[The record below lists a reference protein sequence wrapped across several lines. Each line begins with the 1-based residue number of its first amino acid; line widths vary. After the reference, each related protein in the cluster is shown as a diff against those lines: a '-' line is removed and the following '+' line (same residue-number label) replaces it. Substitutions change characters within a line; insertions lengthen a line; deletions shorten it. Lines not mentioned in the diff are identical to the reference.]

1 MMNLSRCSAAAI
13 LLLAIGAIP
22 RAAAQVVSLKPVSA
36 FSTIS
41 DEHARSTAL
50 FVEAARVITNP
61 RCMNCHPATRQP
73 TQGDDLHAHV
83 PLMYGGTNDRG
94 APGLPCVSCHGT
106 VNTPTLASSIASV
119 PGNSL
124 WRLAPA
130 SMAWQG
136 RSLREI
142 CLQLKDGARN
152 GGRSLAK
159 IREHMERDP
168 LVGWAWHPGEGRA
181 PAPGTQAQFGALIQA
196 WISTG
201 AQCPQP

>member
-1 MMNLSRCSAAAI
+1 MMNLSRCGAAVC
-13 LLLAIGAIP
+13 LLAVGAIP
-22 RAAAQVVSLKPVSA
+22 RAAAQVVPLKPVSA
-36 FSTIS
+36 FSPIH
-41 DEHARSTAL
+41 DEHARSIAL

-73 TQGDDLHAHV
+73 TQGDDLHTHV
-83 PLMYGGTNDRG
+83 PLMHGGPQDRG
-94 APGLPCVSCHGT
+94 APGLPCASCHGT
-106 VNTPTLASSIASV
+106 VNAPTLASSIASV
-119 PGNSL
+119 PGNSQ

-130 SMAWQG
+130 AMAWQG

-159 IREHMERDP
+159 IREHAQRDP

-201 AQCPQP
+201 AQCP

>member
-1 MMNLSRCSAAAI
+1 MMNLSRWCAAVC
-13 LLLAIGAIP
+13 LLAVGAIP

-36 FSTIS
+36 FSPIN
-41 DEHARSTAL
+41 DEHARSIAL
-50 FVEAARVITNP
+50 FVEASRVITSP
-61 RCMNCHPATRQP
+61 RCMNCHPANRQP
-73 TQGDDLHAHV
+73 TQGDGLHAHV
-83 PLMYGGTNDRG
+83 PLMQGGPQDRG
-94 APGLPCVSCHGT
+94 TPGLPCVSCHGA
-106 VNTPTLASSIASV
+106 VNTLTLASSIGSL
-119 PGNSL
+119 PGNSQ

-159 IREHMERDP
+159 IREHMERDR
-168 LVGWAWHPGEGRA
+168 LVGWAWNPGEGRA